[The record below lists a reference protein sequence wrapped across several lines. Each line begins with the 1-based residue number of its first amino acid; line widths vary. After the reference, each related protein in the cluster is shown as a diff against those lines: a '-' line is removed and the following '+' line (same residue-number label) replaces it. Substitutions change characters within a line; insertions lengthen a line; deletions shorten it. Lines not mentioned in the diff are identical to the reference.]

1 MFFIKRAEF
10 YSNSALIELGGN
22 QWALHSTLRKS
33 REPARDLI
41 GISSQDPLTIHAFYH
56 SIERLNSE
64 AVVKQL
70 HGELGLPV
78 RSWYPAESGLPPTFL
93 LVHLVKRTRGW
104 MCQRWT

>member
-1 MFFIKRAEF
+1 MPQWHLLSEERSEPLRSKHLDVLFNRQFTK
-10 YSNSALIELGGN
+10 NS
-22 QWALHSTLRKS
+22 
-33 REPARDLI
+33 DLI
-41 GISSQDPLTIHAFYH
+41 GISDPDPLTIHALYH

-70 HGELGLPV
+70 QGELRLPV

-104 MCQRWT
+104 MC